1 MIIKGGAVSCKSGT
15 SKTASHIFEG
25 PTNEQIEALQG
36 NPEDMKDM
44 LNDARQQGL
53 KYAFEHFKI
62 SPEKEITR
70 AEAYKDFQAIAD
82 EYGFSLSDSVIVE
95 HRKAR
100 QNDENSPIHW
110 HMIAPY
116 LNPETGKAVDLKN
129 NFARN
134 EKLSRLSEIRT
145 GQTLIKGQHNE
156 AVFYTLQKEGKIS
169 EANQVK
175 HLMEGDLP
183 LPSYSQDSH
192 QKAGRRGINL
202 PEEKNNI
209 KEIYKLCDGIK
220 SFKSALEEKGYSIKE
235 GNKKDT
241 YIIEKDGLLI
251 GSANR
256 LLSMKKEIFKE
267 EFKNATTTRKKLR
280 FGSDKQEANNS
291 ASDIQPSQEISTQHI
306 PDNRT
311 SDRAAGRRITDS
323 ANPGTTPGHSK
334 SAKSTAQ
341 NIRANSKNTSYA
353 VAKARINSSA
363 GVASVKVESD
373 DKTASAAG
381 IRAGN
386 AVIEEWK
393 NLERLNEEI
402 DEFFQNLEKMNKLNK
417 ISKERFLKK
426 SALKNVNSSLKEKY
440 DVLKNRPKVR
450 SWKDIKYDLENK
462 PFQDYLKSK
471 KEKEQCEEKIKILEK
486 KKYGMF
492 KSFNKEYKKYIKTL
506 EELKELLTEL
516 CSKENNLSDKYDIK
530 LRISYD
536 EAKSEQDKQ
545 KRDQEDYD
553 KKHDI
558 EKTRDDFAK
567 LKNIKEDILNNDKDI
582 IEDVHKNGPENELKK
597 RQEEEQKQLEELH
610 EKQKK
615 EAEKTA
621 KLSQA
626 RTNAMLKKMDGSKK
640 SQEELEAEELNTL
653 GFKP

>member
-44 LNDARQQGL
+44 LNEARQQGL

-82 EYGFSLSDSVIVE
+82 EYGFNLSDAVIVE

-116 LNPETGKAVDLKN
+116 LNPETGRAVDLKN
-129 NFARN
+129 NYARN

-156 AVFYTLQKEGKIS
+156 AVFYALQKEGKIA

-175 HLMEGDLP
+175 HLVEGDLP
-183 LPSYSQDSH
+183 SPSYSQDSH

-202 PEEKNNI
+202 PSEKNNI
-209 KEIYKLCDGIK
+209 KEIYKLCDCMK
-220 SFKSALEEKGYSIKE
+220 SFKSALSEKGYSIKDGSKE
-235 GNKKDT
+235 GI
-241 YIIEKDGLLI
+241 YIIEKDGILI

-256 LLSMKKEIFKE
+256 LLYMKKEIFKK
-267 EFKNATTTRKKLR
+267 EFENATTTRKKLR
-280 FGSDKQEANNS
+280 FNKANDTT
-291 ASDIQPSQEISTQHI
+291 SDIQPSQEISPEHNGN
-306 PDNRT
+306 NRT
-311 SDRAAGRRITDS
+311 SDRTASRGITDS
-323 ANPGTTPGHSK
+323 ANIGTVARHSK
-334 SAKSTAQ
+334 PAKNVAQ

-353 VAKARINSSA
+353 VAKARINSFS
-363 GVASVKVESD
+363 SISTTKIDSQ
-373 DKTASAAG
+373 DKTAEAEG

-393 NLERLNEEI
+393 NLERLNKEI
-402 DEFFQNLEKMNKLNK
+402 DEYFKNLEKMNKLNR

-440 DVLKNRPKVR
+440 EILKNRPRVR
-450 SWKDIKYDLENK
+450 GWKDIKYDLENK

-471 KEKEQCEEKIKILEK
+471 KEKEQCEEKIKIIEN

-492 KSFNKEYKKYIKTL
+492 KSFNKEYKKDIKTL
-506 EELKELLTEL
+506 AELKKFLSE
-516 CSKENNLSDKYDIK
+516 SSNKESNLSDKYNIK

-545 KRDQEDYD
+545 KQRQEDYD

-567 LKNIKEDILNNDKDI
+567 LKNIKEDILKNDKDI

-597 RQEEEQKQLEELH
+597 RQEEEQKLLLEEQ
-610 EKQKK
+610 QKK
-615 EAEKTA
+615 AREDADNNA
-621 KLSQA
+621 KLLTA
-626 RTNAMLKKMDGSKK
+626 RTNAMLKKMNNPKK
-640 SQEELEAEELNTL
+640 DISELEAEEMNAV
-653 GFKP
+653 GYKPR